1 MWSQMHCIGAAY
13 VALFLLFKP
22 TIRKIMKL
30 NTTVLEET
38 ITKLKEA
45 LPGDLSEIKRINE
58 EKLRMILESMLQKM
72 DLVSRNE
79 YDIQTEV
86 LKRTRERLEQL
97 EQRISDLEQ
106 K

>member
-1 MWSQMHCIGAAY
+1 
-13 VALFLLFKP
+13 
-22 TIRKIMKL
+22 MKL
-30 NTTVLEET
+30 NSTVLEET

-45 LPGDLSEIKRINE
+45 LPADLSEIKRINE
-58 EKLRMILESMLQKM
+58 EKLRMILEGMLQKM

-97 EQRISDLEQ
+97 EKRITDLEKTADWQ
-106 K
+106 LIACI

>member
-1 MWSQMHCIGAAY
+1 
-13 VALFLLFKP
+13 
-22 TIRKIMKL
+22 MKF
-30 NTTVLEET
+30 NSTVLEET
-38 ITKLKEA
+38 ITKLKEV
-45 LPGDLSEIKRINE
+45 LPGDLSEIKRIHE
-58 EKLRMILESMLQKM
+58 EKLRMVLEGMLQKM

-86 LKRTRERLEQL
+86 LKRTRERLAQL